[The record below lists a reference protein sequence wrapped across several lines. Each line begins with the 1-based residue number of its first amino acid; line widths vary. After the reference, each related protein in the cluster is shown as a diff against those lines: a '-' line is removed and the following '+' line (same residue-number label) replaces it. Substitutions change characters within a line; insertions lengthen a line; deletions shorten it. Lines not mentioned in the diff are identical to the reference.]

1 MQGARW
7 WLVCYDVHEP
17 KRLRRAAKH
26 MEGYGERMQYSVF
39 RCWLTEREMQR
50 LRWELTEILVA
61 EDEVMLIPLCERC
74 VAGIQRTHTV
84 AGPPHWPSEPEGYK
98 IV

>member
-7 WLVCYDVHEP
+7 YLVCYDVHNP

-50 LRWELTEILVA
+50 LRRELTEILIA
-61 EDEVMLIPLCERC
+61 EDDVLLIPLCGRC
-74 VAGIQRTHTV
+74 VAGIRRTHAVT
-84 AGPPHWPSEPEGYK
+84 GPPSWPSEPEAYK